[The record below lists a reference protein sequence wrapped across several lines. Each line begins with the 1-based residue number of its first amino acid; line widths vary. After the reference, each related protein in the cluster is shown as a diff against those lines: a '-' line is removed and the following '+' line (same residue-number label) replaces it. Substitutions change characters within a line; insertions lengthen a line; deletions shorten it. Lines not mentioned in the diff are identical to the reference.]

1 MSEISFRVVKEW
13 DVAKVRITDAGQKRA
28 DLMLS
33 QGRCLACEE
42 KLQPDEQVK
51 CGQCATCYQAAR
63 RAMQKNV
70 ISRNELIREGKMLAP
85 AQGGRKPSNKFTKEL
100 RERG

>member
-13 DVAKVRITDAGQKRA
+13 DVAKVRITESGQKRV
-28 DLMLS
+28 DLLLS
-33 QGRCLACEE
+33 QGRCLGCEE
-42 KLQPDEQVK
+42 KLQQGEQVK

-63 RAMQKNV
+63 RAWQRKA
-70 ISRNELIREGKMLAP
+70 ISRNELIRDGKMLPP
-85 AQGGRKPSNKFTKEL
+85 AQGGRKPSNKFTREL